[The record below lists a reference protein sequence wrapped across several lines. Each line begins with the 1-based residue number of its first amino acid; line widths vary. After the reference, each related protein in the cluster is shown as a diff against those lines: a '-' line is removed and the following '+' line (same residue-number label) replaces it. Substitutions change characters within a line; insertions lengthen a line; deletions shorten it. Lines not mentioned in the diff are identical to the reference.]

1 MLSCITFTKLIIIGF
16 GEPATL
22 YSEWAKCVETT
33 IETGLTASVD
43 SVIKTTFQYC
53 WEALSLSKTI
63 ASEENNQVL
72 QLFRNISYKTEEGF
86 YHVRGIVIHH
96 FSEDFGLIQTQFGKV
111 LYERNIAYTMKP
123 DPSGAN
129 SINSNGSNW
138 RRCKSTSLVYN
149 KHVMVKLHFKV
160 GRFKVKKNAV
170 KYLYATKVW
179 LSFPSSTY
187 SEPSSGVCV
196 LGRDGYWKEVCAE
209 FEKIV
214 KANTSIRYHS
224 EPSECS
230 SVSDYRQA
238 YSTALKYRHKLL
250 LLTHGIR

>member
-1 MLSCITFTKLIIIGF
+1 MLYCD
-16 GEPATL
+16 
-22 YSEWAKCVETT
+22 WAKCVETT
-33 IETGLTASVD
+33 MESPVTASVD

-53 WEALSLSKTI
+53 WEALTLSRTMSTE
-63 ASEENNQVL
+63 ANNQFL
-72 QLFRNISYKTEEGF
+72 QLFRNVSYNTDEGF
-86 YHVRGIVIHH
+86 YHVRGIIIHQ
-96 FSEDFGLIQTQFGKV
+96 FSEDFGLIQTKFGKV

-123 DPSGAN
+123 DGSSGSTA
-129 SINSNGSNW
+129 ITNGSNW
-138 RRCKSTSLVYN
+138 RRCKTSSLVFN
-149 KHVMVKLHFKV
+149 KHVMVKLHFRV
-160 GRFKVKKNAV
+160 GKFKVKKNAV

-179 LSFPSSTY
+179 LSFPSTTL

-196 LGRDGYWKEVCAE
+196 LGRDGYWKEVHVE

-214 KANTSIRYHS
+214 RANSSIRFHN

-230 SVSDYRQA
+230 SVNDYRQA